1 MFLNTILGNILDLVF
16 PAKCLSCGKS
26 GSDLCPVCL
35 SDAGAAERET
45 ADWIFPLYD
54 YRHPLIKKSLW
65 LLKYSGKKRLVNV
78 FAENIYDK
86 IIEELSEMSLLQNFT
101 APILIPIPLSSK
113 RYHERGFNQ
122 AELICEE
129 LVRISKRNH
138 LTPNPSPKTFFGEGC
153 PEFTEGRG
161 EVLTLAKNILIK
173 IKETEHQARI
183 KDRSVRLKN
192 LVGSFAIKN
201 EARNSEFLKGK
212 NIILIDDIT
221 TTGATLNE
229 ARKILRQIGAR
240 KVIAFTVAH

>member
-1 MFLNTILGNILDLVF
+1 MV
-16 PAKCLSCGKS
+16 S
-26 GSDLCPVCL
+26 
-35 SDAGAAERET
+35 
-45 ADWIFPLYD
+45 
-54 YRHPLIKKSLW
+54 
-65 LLKYSGKKRLVNV
+65 V

-113 RYHERGFNQ
+113 RYRERGFNQ
-122 AELICEE
+122 AELICIE
-129 LVRISKRNH
+129 LVKISK
-138 LTPNPSPKTFFGEGC
+138 T
-153 PEFTEGRG
+153 RG
-161 EVLTLAKNILIK
+161 EVFTLAKNVLIK

-201 EARNSEFLKGK
+201 QEKNSEFLKGK

-229 ARKILRQIGAR
+229 ARKILRQAGVR